1 MKRADAVTLV
11 GGSLAALAMGA
22 AASGQP
28 VLGARILVAS
38 YAADVLDGWVARRYG
53 ESSPEGQLLD
63 RALDRFSQVV
73 VPALLYLSYWL
84 HRSPPIHWRA
94 LALLY
99 VAIIVP
105 YSFYRLAY
113 RRVASREYFPGAPLF
128 THTLVLLGSVIGRI
142 PVHPLVL
149 LALAGLSIIPL
160 KYYRRPPS
168 SKESPALIPRLA
180 GIAVA
185 AAIPYNGLLGRILGL
200 LLALAGL
207 AYALLGWIPYYLA
220 FQRSK
225 KI

>member
-1 MKRADAVTLV
+1 MKRADAVTLA

-22 AASGQP
+22 AAAGEP

-53 ESSPEGQLLD
+53 EASPEGQLLD

-73 VPALLYLSYWL
+73 VPTLLYLSYWL
-84 HRSPPIHWRA
+84 PRDPPRHWLA

-99 VAIIVP
+99 VALVVP

-113 RRVASREYFPGAPLF
+113 RRIASREYFPGAPLF
-128 THTLVLLGSVIGRI
+128 THTLALLGSVIGGI
-142 PVHPLVL
+142 PIHPLIL
-149 LALAGLSIIPL
+149 LALAGLSIAPMR
-160 KYYRRPPS
+160 YYRRPPS
-168 SKESPALIPRLA
+168 SKESPALLPRLA

-185 AAIPYNGLLGRILGL
+185 AALPYQGLPGRVLGL
-200 LLALAGL
+200 LLASAGI